1 MTQIAGIRFQ
11 PGGRVHFCDP
21 SGFSLAVGDTV
32 IVETENGPRDGR
44 VVMAPD
50 QVAHSD
56 LRGPMDSVIA
66 VVEPE

>member
-1 MTQIAGIRFQ
+1 
-11 PGGRVHFCDP
+11 VHFCDP